1 MFIGGLGVYLR
12 AVPKAVWQWFVEQ
25 TTMTITVTDDDAAF
39 VWVKEWFL
47 AQTFLT
53 RIRRLDL
60 DTTMRAERVTLIP
73 APGRNRQKIEPYCRF
88 FPEASELEA
97 QEFVESYR
105 SAETMAEFQG
115 LLLTSSER
123 ERDGWEFAVPATV
136 AC

>member
-1 MFIGGLGVYLR
+1 MWQLIRSVLTGQNQFASGGMLLMFIGGLGVYLR

-73 APGRNRQKIEPYCRF
+73 APGRHWFWYGGRP
-88 FPEASELEA
+88 
-97 QEFVESYR
+97 FVVYFYR
-105 SAETMAEFQG
+105 TDTG
-115 LLLTSSER
+115 GSS
-123 ERDGWEFAVPATV
+123 P
-136 AC
+136 